1 MGTFLSSC
9 LGAKGASRNAPVKDS
24 GGAPS
29 VGNKAAPQSDPIQN
43 DSGAVQPADLPG
55 GCEPKMECLCC
66 YGDYNLS
73 EMRECSPGS
82 GHHVCQRCINAYV
95 SEQVDGNDSAVFKC
109 IVDPNCQ
116 NKYSLFL
123 LDETLSPKLRKRTND
138 KVFRAEAKKAGIDC
152 W

>member
-1 MGTFLSSC
+1 METTLSSC
-9 LGAKGASRNAPVKDS
+9 SGAKEASQNAPVKENKRIWILVDNE
-24 GGAPS
+24 ACE
-29 VGNKAAPQSDPIQN
+29 VGLA
-43 DSGAVQPADLPG
+43 G

-66 YGDYNLS
+66 CDDYNLS

-82 GHHVCQRCINAYV
+82 GHRVCQRCINAYV

-116 NKYSLFL
+116 NTYSLFL
-123 LDETLSPKLRKRTND
+123 LDETLSPKLRKRAND